1 MISLLQ
7 VSEVRQIK
15 GRKMYHFKNKKK
27 VIDGKENSK
36 IIQSKSSVTMNDAS
50 TILQVSTFVFLD
62 DHVLFVNIVLLQI
75 LELQFFHMLF

>member
-1 MISLLQ
+1 
-7 VSEVRQIK
+7 
-15 GRKMYHFKNKKK
+15 
-27 VIDGKENSK
+27 
-36 IIQSKSSVTMNDAS
+36 MNDAS

>member
-1 MISLLQ
+1 MSNQ
-7 VSEVRQIK
+7 GQENVSFQ
-15 GRKMYHFKNKKK
+15 KKKQK

>member
-1 MISLLQ
+1 
-7 VSEVRQIK
+7 
-15 GRKMYHFKNKKK
+15 MYHFKKKKQK